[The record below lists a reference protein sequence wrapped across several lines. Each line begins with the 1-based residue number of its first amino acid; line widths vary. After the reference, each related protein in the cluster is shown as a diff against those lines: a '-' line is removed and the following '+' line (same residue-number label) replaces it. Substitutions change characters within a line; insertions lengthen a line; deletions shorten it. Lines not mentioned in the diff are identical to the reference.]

1 MPLQTVSFRPQTS
14 RQAKKAYQK
23 AGASPR
29 LSAQEKRR
37 IERNAELAARA
48 ERIRIHNLRAQDNKR
63 KKTERLEREREA
75 RKRMG
80 IPEPV
85 KEHVGPSQLRLGSFL
100 TAKSNLKK
108 IKKESDFPLSP
119 PEEFFKDEEADDH
132 NDSSNAVLKQEFSDE
147 PVNPPL
153 GSKVLSPVSPPR
165 RSSIAP
171 TCTSLNV
178 DAGKASRARFPQIP
192 KLAQTKTPLKKDVEK
207 KFMSPASLMPPP
219 PRPPQRAKPQQVSSI
234 PTIKSECEVP
244 IVASSDSVEA
254 DWAAFFTSN
263 TQVEREISDDQDQ
276 PLLPISCL
284 TIPHDTPMSMS
295 AAITE
300 DFLAGI
306 CTQDLQYS
314 SSPPSPPEKP
324 LHQETIPNSEP
335 TALKRSFDEFDDC
348 ELSAQDFCDLGV

>member
-63 KKTERLEREREA
+63 KRAEKLEREREA

-85 KEHVGPSQLRLGSFL
+85 KENVGPSQLRLGSFL

-108 IKKESDFPLSP
+108 VKEECDFPLSP
-119 PEEFFKDEEADDH
+119 PEEFFKDEEEDDY
-132 NDSSNAVLKQEFSDE
+132 NDSKNPVLKKECLDE
-147 PVNPPL
+147 PTNALL
-153 GSKVLSPVSPPR
+153 GSKALS
-165 RSSIAP
+165 SSIVP
-171 TCTSLNV
+171 TCTPLNV
-178 DAGKASRARFPQIP
+178 DAGKASKAPTPQTP
-192 KLAQTKTPLKKDVEK
+192 KSVQTKPTLRKDVEK
-207 KFMSPASLMPPP
+207 KSTSPASLMPPP

-234 PTIKSECEVP
+234 PGPTIKSRCEVP
-244 IVASSDSVEA
+244 SVASSDSVET

-263 TQVEREISDDQDQ
+263 TQVEREISDDQNQ
-276 PLLPISCL
+276 PLLPIPCP
-284 TIPHDTPMSMS
+284 TIPQDTPMSTS
-295 AAITE
+295 VAITE
-300 DFLAGI
+300 DFFAGI

-314 SSPPSPPEKP
+314 SSPPSSPEKP
-324 LHQETIPNSEP
+324 LHQEAVPNSEP
-335 TALKRSFDEFDDC
+335 TALKQSFDEFDDC

>member
-63 KKTERLEREREA
+63 KKAERLEREREA

-85 KEHVGPSQLRLGSFL
+85 KENVGPSQLRLGSFL
-100 TAKSNLKK
+100 TAKSNLTKV
-108 IKKESDFPLSP
+108 KEECDFPLSP

-132 NDSSNAVLKQEFSDE
+132 DDSKNPVLKQQCLDE
-147 PVNPPL
+147 PAN
-153 GSKVLSPVSPPR
+153 PVSSPR
-165 RSSIAP
+165 GSSIAP
-171 TCTSLNV
+171 TGTSLNLA
-178 DAGKASRARFPQIP
+178 AGKPSNSPIPHIP
-192 KLAQTKTPLKKDVEK
+192 KPDRTKTPLKKVEK
-207 KFMSPASLMPPP
+207 KSMSPASLMPPP
-219 PRPPQRAKPQQVSSI
+219 PRPPPRAKPHQVSSV
-234 PTIKSECEVP
+234 PKIKSQCEVP
-244 IVASSDSVEA
+244 NLASSDSVEA
-254 DWAAFFTSN
+254 DWADFFTSN
-263 TQVEREISDDQDQ
+263 TQVEREISDDQNQ
-276 PLLPISCL
+276 PLLPIPCP
-284 TIPHDTPMSMS
+284 TIPQDTPMSVS
-295 AAITE
+295 VAITE
-300 DFLAGI
+300 DFFAGI

-324 LHQETIPNSEP
+324 PHQPNNNS